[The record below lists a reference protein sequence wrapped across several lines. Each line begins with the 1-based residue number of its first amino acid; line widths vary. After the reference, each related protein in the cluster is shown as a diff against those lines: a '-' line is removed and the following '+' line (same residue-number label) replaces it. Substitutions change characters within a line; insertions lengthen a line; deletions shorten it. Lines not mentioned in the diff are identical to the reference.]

1 MPEAEAVKPW
11 GAKAD
16 GLAKPTPR
24 TFRKRARYENLM
36 DAVVTEGNGAS
47 ALQAAKRNQGAAGMD
62 RMTTGEL
69 EGHLQAHWPKI
80 RAKRLAGT

>member
-1 MPEAEAVKPW
+1 M
-11 GAKAD
+11 
-16 GLAKPTPR
+16 
-24 TFRKRARYENLM
+24 YENLM

-47 ALQAAKRNQGAAGMD
+47 ALQAVKRNQGAAGID

-80 RAKRLAGT
+80 RAKLLAGTYVPTPVRRVEIPKPSAPL